1 MNEINIFLFD
11 LTQHE
16 NLSLLHLNNRSLRS
30 NLDDFCTLL
39 EESKHYFNA
48 ICLSETWLK
57 DHEFKTISNCYFPSY
72 EGSHYER
79 KSNKRGGAVLM
90 YIRNDL
96 TYNIPVSLMVI
107 EKLSQLNYSQ
117 KA

>member
-1 MNEINIFLFD
+1 MNEINLFLFD

-72 EGSHYER
+72 EGSNYER